1 MTISAFSVCAKEE
14 LLIIQSVSNTQK
26 TFVIRKG
33 KAEGVLV
40 NQESLFTSE
49 KFSLSARVIEVTRD
63 YSLWQISDTRATVP
77 FQKGE
82 TVNYT
87 NTIENLYTEIPLL
100 RFDPK
105 ELAKEARE
113 KNKIAELRPENW
125 LLRGNLSYTLAES
138 VTDTSG
144 NLDSSRS
151 GINLE
156 AQKLWSLTPKMSI
169 GAGLRYDQENTSIA
183 DPNVDIPTT
192 RVFIT
197 GDYIYHFD
205 YIGETR
211 DHIYMA
217 LGIGLGQSS
226 TDVDGT
232 VSSGLA
238 TLLPSVRLG
247 YQMALSSGISMVVET
262 VAEAISANESFE
274 DGTTQKTNLVNAKLA
289 IGLKF

>member
-1 MTISAFSVCAKEE
+1 MTNLAVAKEE
-14 LLIIQSVSNTQK
+14 LMIIQSVSSSKK

-33 KAEGVLV
+33 KSEGVLI
-40 NQESLFTSE
+40 NQESLFTSD

-63 YSLWQISDTRATVP
+63 YSLWQLSDLRATVP

-100 RFDPK
+100 RYDPK

-113 KNKIAELRPENW
+113 KNKIAELRPEHW
-125 LLRGNLSYTLAES
+125 LIRGNLSYTLAES
-138 VTDTSG
+138 VTDIAG
-144 NLDSSRS
+144 DLESSRS
-151 GINLE
+151 GVNLE
-156 AQKLWSLTPKMSI
+156 AQYLWSLTPKMSI
-169 GAGLRYDQENTSIA
+169 AAGLRYDQENTSITE
-183 DPNVDIPTT
+183 PNLDIPTT
-192 RVFIT
+192 RVFVT

-205 YIGETR
+205 YIGESR
-211 DHIYMA
+211 DHLYMA
-217 LGIGLGQSS
+217 IGIGLGQSS

-232 VSSGLA
+232 ISSGLA

-247 YQMALSSGISMVVET
+247 YQLALSNGISMVIES

-274 DGTTQKTNLVNAKLA
+274 DGTTQRTNLVNAKLA

>member
-1 MTISAFSVCAKEE
+1 MTNLAVAKEE
-14 LLIIQSVSNTQK
+14 LMIIQSVSSSKK
-26 TFVIRKG
+26 TFVVRKG
-33 KAEGVLV
+33 KSEGVLI
-40 NQESLFTSE
+40 NQESLFTSD

-63 YSLWQISDTRATVP
+63 YSLWQLSDTRATVP

-100 RFDPK
+100 RYDPK

-113 KNKIAELRPENW
+113 KNKIAELRPEHW
-125 LLRGNLSYTLAES
+125 LIRGNLSYTLAES
-138 VTDTSG
+138 VTDIAG
-144 NLDSSRS
+144 DLESSRS
-151 GINLE
+151 GVNLE
-156 AQKLWSLTPKMSI
+156 AQYLWSLTPKMSI
-169 GAGLRYDQENTSIA
+169 AAGLRYDQENTSITE
-183 DPNVDIPTT
+183 PNLDIPTT
-192 RVFIT
+192 RVFVT

-205 YIGETR
+205 YIAESR
-211 DHIYMA
+211 DHLYMA
-217 LGIGLGQSS
+217 IGIGLGQSS

-232 VSSGLA
+232 ISSGLA

-247 YQMALSSGISMVVET
+247 YQLALSNGISMVIES

-274 DGTTQKTNLVNAKLA
+274 DGTTQRTNLVNAKLA

>member
-1 MTISAFSVCAKEE
+1 MTNIALAKEE
-14 LLIIQSVSNTQK
+14 LMIIQSVSNSKK
-26 TFVIRKG
+26 TFVVRKG
-33 KAEGVLV
+33 KAEGVLI
-40 NQESLFTSE
+40 NQESLFTSD

-63 YSLWQISDTRATVP
+63 YSLWQLSDTRATVP

-100 RFDPK
+100 RYDPK

-113 KNKIAELRPENW
+113 KNKIAELRPEKW

-138 VTDTSG
+138 VTDIAG
-144 NLDSSRS
+144 DLESSRS
-151 GINLE
+151 GVNLE
-156 AQKLWSLTPKMSI
+156 AQYLWSLTPKMSI
-169 GAGLRYDQENTSIA
+169 GAGLRYDQENTSIT
-183 DPNVDIPTT
+183 DPNLDIPTT
-192 RVFIT
+192 RVFVT

-205 YIGETR
+205 YIGESR

-217 LGIGLGQSS
+217 IGIGLGQSS

-232 VSSGLA
+232 ISSGVA
-238 TLLPSVRLG
+238 TLLPSVRIG
-247 YQMALSSGISMVVET
+247 YQLALSSGVSMIVES

-274 DGTTQKTNLVNAKLA
+274 DGTSQRTNLVNAKLA